1 MDYSRGRCVEL
12 DFGFTPAPSG
22 GALFLY
28 QQEEALNSYA
38 VLHGYTPRDL
48 KDPDRQKAIAL
59 ITISE
64 VVQSIFGYPNEEAF
78 WKDPRG
84 DIGHGFF
91 EVVDSPWIDE
101 INGYNVATFGTEYMS
116 GSAARHFFIAS
127 KDVSAQFL
135 ARDLAVE
142 VFTGQI
148 TDWVHGEHTSSWVQG
163 EALRR
168 LSQ

>member
-1 MDYSRGRCVEL
+1 MDYSRGRVVEL

-22 GALFLY
+22 GGLCLY
-28 QQEEALNSYA
+28 QQEDALNSYA
-38 VLHGYTPRDL
+38 VLHGYTPGAL
-48 KDPDRQKAIAL
+48 TAPDRRKAIAL
-59 ITISE
+59 ITIIG

-84 DIGHGFF
+84 GIGHGFF
-91 EVVDSPWIDE
+91 ELVDSPWIDE
-101 INGYNVATFGTEYMS
+101 INRYNVATFGTECVS
-116 GSAARHFFIAS
+116 RSAARHFFIGS

-142 VFTGQI
+142 VFTGQT
-148 TDWVHGEHTSSWVQG
+148 TDWVHGEHTSGWVQG